1 MFSLYWWYGLF
12 MRDFLSSYAKELFL
26 VIGIALF
33 LLVLFLVGLL
43 LISGD

>member
-1 MFSLYWWYGLF
+1 

-33 LLVLFLVGLL
+33 LLVLFLVGVL